1 MKAIIKYELKKIFQN
16 RLFLGVLVICA
27 LVMTAMSAIAVNQ
40 YKTGT
45 RGSNYPIEFMGSQK
59 MQEVFVSK
67 DNIDYLRQQLQ
78 EFESRD
84 EIYYLSKEE
93 ELADYKNGGSIYYGR
108 NDVDMNYLFLQYQ
121 SGEITEDEFIKAT
134 DISTATAIKKEYLPE
149 YFKYYQPINEYN
161 NKVKNSKYNELLNVV
176 AGNLSQYNK
185 DYEEFLKKKNEEVLE
200 NGFTVG
206 YDYGWDNFFSILAG
220 DIGILLVIVLIFGL
234 QGVFTSEYVL
244 STDAFLLSSKN
255 GRGTLALYKI
265 TASLIYT
272 TICFFAYT
280 ALALSISFVFLGTQG
295 ANVGEEESNIERL
308 ITVLPFVLLGSYL
321 ICLMTLAVSAFCKKQ
336 ITSIIVSCF
345 VCLAP
350 FLSQWVYIDNI
361 YVSQLFNVM
370 PLSMVFGSY
379 IEDTGYIYLKNEFI
393 DLRYFFP
400 LMAIGVIIICVPV
413 IFKRYCSHQVT
424 N

>member
-1 MKAIIKYELKKIFQN
+1 M
-16 RLFLGVLVICA
+16 
-27 LVMTAMSAIAVNQ
+27 
-40 YKTGT
+40 
-45 RGSNYPIEFMGSQK
+45 
-59 MQEVFVSK
+59 
-67 DNIDYLRQQLQ
+67 
-78 EFESRD
+78 
-84 EIYYLSKEE
+84 
-93 ELADYKNGGSIYYGR
+93 
-108 NDVDMNYLFLQYQ
+108 
-121 SGEITEDEFIKAT
+121 
-134 DISTATAIKKEYLPE
+134 
-149 YFKYYQPINEYN
+149 
-161 NKVKNSKYNELLNVV
+161 
-176 AGNLSQYNK
+176 
-185 DYEEFLKKKNEEVLE
+185 
-200 NGFTVG
+200 
-206 YDYGWDNFFSILAG
+206 AG

-255 GRGTLALYKI
+255 GRGTLVLYKI

-350 FLSQWVYIDNI
+350 FFSQWVYIDNI

-370 PLSMVFGSY
+370 PVRMVFGSY
-379 IEDTGYIYLKNEFI
+379 IEDTDYIYLKNEFI

-400 LMAIGVIIICVPV
+400 LMAIGIIIICVPV
-413 IFKRYCSHQVT
+413 IFKRYCSHQVA